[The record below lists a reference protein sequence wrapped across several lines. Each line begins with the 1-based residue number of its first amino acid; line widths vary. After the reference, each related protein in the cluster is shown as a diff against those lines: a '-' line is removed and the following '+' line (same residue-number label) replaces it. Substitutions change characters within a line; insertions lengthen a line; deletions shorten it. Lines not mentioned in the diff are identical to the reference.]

1 MIMTVS
7 ENTKAILLLTAPLLL
22 GAKSSTQYNLLKP
35 KEYGQLASYLVR
47 IKKQPAD
54 LLTDQAEKI
63 LDNYSILDK
72 SRIIQLLSR
81 GFLLSQAIENWQSRG
96 IWVISRAD
104 EAYPNRLKS
113 RLKEKSPAILYGCGD
128 VNLLHYGGLAVVGS
142 RKVDNE
148 LITYTQNI
156 ACLSAKAQKMII
168 SGGAKGVDSAAMYGA
183 LEANGWACGVLA
195 DGLEKATLNP
205 DNYLY
210 LQNSKLVLISACDPK
225 SGFNIANAMQ
235 RNKYIYALADAALV
249 VNSDLNKGGTWS
261 GAVEQLDKAP
271 QIPIYIRSTGSQSDG
286 LNALK
291 NKGALL
297 WTNPNEMKGFLDI
310 FHSVDF
316 PHASNSKCESPVQM
330 SLLDVTSLRNEL
342 DGVDNASPLEEYSAQ
357 IKESVS
363 FMDPK
368 PDDLLFIY
376 VSKLIRSLTRSSSK
390 KDSELAAE
398 LGIST
403 SQMRIWLKRL
413 VDEKSMIKENRPI
426 KYRWKE
432 S

>member
-22 GAKSSTQYNLLKP
+22 GTKYSTQYDLLKP
-35 KEYGQLASYLVR
+35 KEYRQLASYLVG

-54 LLTDQAEKI
+54 LLTDQAEGI
-63 LDNYSILDK
+63 LDNYPVLDK

-104 EAYPNRLKS
+104 EAYPSRLKS

-128 VNLLHYGGLAVVGS
+128 VNLLSYGGLAVVGS
-142 RKVDNE
+142 RNVDNE
-148 LITYTQNI
+148 LIIYTQKI
-156 ACLSAKAQKMII
+156 AIQSAKARKMII
-168 SGGAKGVDSAAMYGA
+168 SGGAKGVDSAAMYGT

-195 DGLEKATLNP
+195 EGLEKATLNP

-261 GAVEQLDKAP
+261 GAVEQLDKDP

-291 NKGALL
+291 NKGAIL
-297 WTNPNEMKGFLDI
+297 WTNPNEIQGFLDI
-310 FHSVDF
+310 FHSVDS
-316 PHASNSKCESPVQM
+316 PHGSNSKYESPIQM
-330 SLLDVTSLRNEL
+330 SLLDVVSLQNESNIMG
-342 DGVDNASPLEEYSAQ
+342 DSCFVEDNSIP
-357 IKESVS
+357 IKEFVLSVDS
-363 FMDPK
+363 K
-368 PDDLLFIY
+368 PNDLLFVY
-376 VSKLIRSLTRSSSK
+376 VSQLIRSLTLNSSK
-390 KDSELAAE
+390 KDSELADE
-398 LGIST
+398 LEVSIS
-403 SQMRIWLKRL
+403 QIRIWLKKL
-413 VDEKSMIKENRPI
+413 VNEQLIVKESKPV
-426 KYRWKE
+426 KYRWKGF
-432 S
+432 